1 MLLIII
7 FAVGMA
13 TDPNHSSTRS
23 LLDYKQQPSQQKQH
37 KGTNE
42 KEAEINYELK
52 VGTFNL
58 NKNYDI
64 H

>member
-1 MLLIII
+1 MIIV
-7 FAVGMA
+7 VGMA

-37 KGTNE
+37 KETNK

-52 VGTFNL
+52 VCTFNL

-64 H
+64 L